1 MKFAASQTTSLLGY
15 LSVLGFM
22 GCSNLAKGERQY
34 TEQQTAVRIEQ
45 QNGETRVTCVLPSLT
60 FDKFP
65 FVVQEVVVRGAS
77 GDPLP
82 ASHEYRHSTVSFVT
96 PDDELAKITFDV
108 LYVDASALQWISTDA
123 VDEPDW
129 QMRFQQ
135 FKMIDAL
142 NSGAFT
148 KSGV

>member
-1 MKFAASQTTSLLGY
+1 M
-15 LSVLGFM
+15 
-22 GCSNLAKGERQY
+22 
-34 TEQQTAVRIEQ
+34 
-45 QNGETRVTCVLPSLT
+45 
-60 FDKFP
+60 
-65 FVVQEVVVRGAS
+65 
-77 GDPLP
+77 
-82 ASHEYRHSTVSFVT
+82 T

-135 FKMIDAL
+135 FKLIDAL
-142 NSGAFT
+142 NCGAFT

>member
-1 MKFAASQTTSLLGY
+1 MKFAASQTTFLLGY

-22 GCSNLAKGERQY
+22 GCSNLVKGERQY
-34 TEQQTAVRIEQ
+34 TEQQAAVRIEQ
-45 QNGETRVTCVLPSLT
+45 QNGETKVVCVLPSLT
-60 FDKFP
+60 FDKLP
-65 FVVQEVVVRGAS
+65 FVVQEVVVRDAS

-82 ASHEYRHSTVSFVT
+82 ASHEYRQSMVSFVA
-96 PDDELAKITFDV
+96 PDDELAKVTIDV
-108 LYVDASALQWISTDA
+108 LYIDASALQWDSTDA

-129 QMRFQQ
+129 QIRFRQ
-135 FKMIDAL
+135 FKLIDAL